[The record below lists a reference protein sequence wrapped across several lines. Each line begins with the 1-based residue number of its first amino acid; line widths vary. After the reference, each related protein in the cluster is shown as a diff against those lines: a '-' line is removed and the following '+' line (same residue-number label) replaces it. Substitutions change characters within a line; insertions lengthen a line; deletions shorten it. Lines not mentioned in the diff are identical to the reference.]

1 MIALPVIFENNI
13 VILKKEKMSKILE
26 ELKIAFNIEKNNYG
40 IESVREQQDTYHHVI
55 LELNTF
61 TLGDFD
67 FKKCIEIA
75 SKYGYG
81 FYLTPRIERKSNA
94 RHVITFHK

>member
-1 MIALPVIFENNI
+1 
-13 VILKKEKMSKILE
+13 MSQILE
-26 ELKIAFNIEKNNYG
+26 EIKAAFKIENNAYG
-40 IESVREQQDTYHHVI
+40 IESVREQHDICHHVF
-55 LELNTF
+55 LELSTF

-67 FKKCIEIA
+67 LKKCIDIA

-81 FYLTPRIERKSNA
+81 FYLTPRGERESQA